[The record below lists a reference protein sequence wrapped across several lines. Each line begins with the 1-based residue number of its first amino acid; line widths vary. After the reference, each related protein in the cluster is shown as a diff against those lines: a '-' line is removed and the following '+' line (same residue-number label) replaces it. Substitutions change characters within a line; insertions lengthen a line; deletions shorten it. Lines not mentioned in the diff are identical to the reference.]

1 MLSINKNF
9 ESANQRLGL
18 FYLNQSE
25 ISKELHQPIRAQYL
39 PDLVQGSM
47 THGEFT
53 MKKIC
58 ACLELVQPGEAA
70 EAESF
75 LKVITKPELIKG
87 CKW

>member
-1 MLSINKNF
+1 
-9 ESANQRLGL
+9 
-18 FYLNQSE
+18 
-25 ISKELHQPIRAQYL
+25 
-39 PDLVQGSM
+39 M

-53 MKKIC
+53 MKKVC